1 MTNLFV
7 FLIVVLLFVISF
19 LLYKNAEIKNSHAK
33 TMEQLHQMIVA
44 LNKRQ
49 KMLNDKIFI
58 SDQYNSSYKKDMK
71 NLGDDVV
78 ELQKVFIEIISKG
91 NNN

>member
-7 FLIVVLLFVISF
+7 FLIVVLLVVILF
-19 LLYKNAEIKNSHAK
+19 LIYKNVEIRNSHAK
-33 TMEQLHQMIVA
+33 TMYQLQQLVIS
-44 LNKRQ
+44 LNQKQ
-49 KMLNDKIFI
+49 KMLNDKVFI
-58 SDQYNSSYKKDMK
+58 SDKYNAAYRNDMK

-78 ELQKVFIEIISKG
+78 ELQKVFMEIISKG

>member
-7 FLIVVLLFVISF
+7 LLIVVLLLVISF
-19 LLYKNAEIKNSHAK
+19 LIYKNAEIRKRHAK

-44 LNKRQ
+44 LNQRQ
-49 KMLNDKIFI
+49 KMLNDKVFI
-58 SDQYNSSYKKDMK
+58 SDEYNSNYRKDMK

-78 ELQKVFIEIISKG
+78 ELQKVFMEIISKG
-91 NNN
+91 NIN